1 MTNTVATPMN
11 AVHGAAELLEIAAR
25 ADALLALNAA
35 FDRTW
40 IDAWLITTGA
50 GLPGVNYVGAFLEKR
65 DPDFSEVPWLP

>member
-35 FDRTW
+35 FDR
-40 IDAWLITTGA
+40 
-50 GLPGVNYVGAFLEKR
+50 PGSTPG
-65 DPDFSEVPWLP
+65 